1 MPAADLQLDWVR
13 AFVAVVD
20 AGSLTAAAPLV
31 HRSQSALS
39 MQLKKLEGAVGRPV
53 LNRGPR
59 HLELT
64 PTGLELLGHARRL
77 LEVHAQAQAA
87 LHGPALTGRVSMGVP
102 DDYAAAYLT
111 PVLRSFATRHAG
123 VEITLVCEQSTALLP
138 KISRGEIDLALV
150 SRDRGEPRHAAVS

>member
-1 MPAADLQLDWVR
+1 MPTTDLQLDWVR

-39 MQLKKLEGAVGRPV
+39 MQLKKLEDAVGRPV

-77 LEVHAQAQAA
+77 LKRTRKRRRPCTARPSPAA
-87 LHGPALTGRVSMGVP
+87 
-102 DDYAAAYLT
+102 
-111 PVLRSFATRHAG
+111 
-123 VEITLVCEQSTALLP
+123 
-138 KISRGEIDLALV
+138 
-150 SRDRGEPRHAAVS
+150 